1 MFLIKRVT
9 DPRLAARICDSFG
22 APENGSFAY
31 AATKGDEVL
40 GTAVFF
46 TAPGGCVTLAGAD
59 TGRRLDVG
67 LVDGMARAAFTAQM
81 RAGALSASCA
91 SRSPSSAMRR
101 GSLSRSRRSSRRRA
115 AAAGGEFHGR
125 HRYANTKTPRE
136 TAAFFLS
143 ETWKRTVN
151 LLSKT
156 AKNSLLFGMEKCIL
170 YCGYILTFS
179 FFHLWKVNKCDRI
192 PYFDPRRNGG
202 RPSGR
207 RASV

>member
-67 LVDGMARAAFTAQM
+67 LVDGMGARRLYGADARGGPFGEARGGAFGGAAP
-81 RAGALSASCA
+81 RAHQARL
-91 SRSPSSAMRR
+91 
-101 GSLSRSRRSSRRRA
+101 
-115 AAAGGEFHGR
+115 
-125 HRYANTKTPRE
+125 
-136 TAAFFLS
+136 
-143 ETWKRTVN
+143 
-151 LLSKT
+151 
-156 AKNSLLFGMEKCIL
+156 
-170 YCGYILTFS
+170 
-179 FFHLWKVNKCDRI
+179 
-192 PYFDPRRNGG
+192 
-202 RPSGR
+202 
-207 RASV
+207 

>member
-81 RAGALSASCA
+81 RAGALSAKLGEGLSEELRLALTKLITCEA
-91 SRSPSSAMRR
+91 KRLKAEKSSDTGCSSSRGPAGRSP
-101 GSLSRSRRSSRRRA
+101 
-115 AAAGGEFHGR
+115 
-125 HRYANTKTPRE
+125 
-136 TAAFFLS
+136 
-143 ETWKRTVN
+143 RTVR
-151 LLSKT
+151 L
-156 AKNSLLFGMEKCIL
+156 M
-170 YCGYILTFS
+170 
-179 FFHLWKVNKCDRI
+179 
-192 PYFDPRRNGG
+192 
-202 RPSGR
+202 
-207 RASV
+207 

>member
-22 APENGSFAY
+22 TPENGSFAY

-81 RAGALSASCA
+81 RAGALSAKL
-91 SRSPSSAMRR
+91 
-101 GSLSRSRRSSRRRA
+101 GEGLSEELRRA
-115 AAAGGEFHGR
+115 LTTLGYEA
-125 HRYANTKTPRE
+125 RE
-136 TAAFFLS
+136 PFPLEAFF
-143 ETWKRTVN
+143 
-151 LLSKT
+151 
-156 AKNSLLFGMEKCIL
+156 AKKS
-170 YCGYILTFS
+170 CG
-179 FFHLWKVNKCDRI
+179 C
-192 PYFDPRRNGG
+192 G
-202 RPSGR
+202 R
-207 RASV
+207 

>member
-81 RAGALSASCA
+81 RAGALSAKLGEGLSEELRLALTKLGYEAQMCIRDSFLSVQEMGPPA
-91 SRSPSSAMRR
+91 GAGPGNSAAP
-101 GSLSRSRRSSRRRA
+101 RA
-115 AAAGGEFHGR
+115 A
-125 HRYANTKTPRE
+125 N
-136 TAAFFLS
+136 LS
-143 ETWKRTVN
+143 P
-151 LLSKT
+151 LSVDYRQ
-156 AKNSLLFGMEKCIL
+156 APP
-170 YCGYILTFS
+170 LTE
-179 FFHLWKVNKCDRI
+179 R
-192 PYFDPRRNGG
+192 
-202 RPSGR
+202 
-207 RASV
+207 